1 MGQVVNLEKTVETA
15 LGKLSKLKVND
26 QIVSELEWCLGS
38 YKADQ
43 NPVGLIEKSRK
54 ALEVLKEEREKSSR
68 AVSKKLIEDLE
79 KISLS

>member
-1 MGQVVNLEKTVETA
+1 MGQVVNLEKTVESA
-15 LGKLSKLKVND
+15 LGKLSQLKVND
-26 QIVSELEWCLGS
+26 QIVSELEWCLNS

-54 ALEVLKEEREKSSR
+54 ALEVLKEQKERSSR

-79 KISLS
+79 KVSLS

>member
-26 QIVSELEWCLGS
+26 QIVSELEWCLNS

>member
-1 MGQVVNLEKTVETA
+1 MGQAVNLEKTVETA

-38 YKADQ
+38 YKADH

-54 ALEVLKEEREKSSR
+54 ALEVLKEQREKSSR